1 MCVRAC
7 DYLHLIMIPKN
18 NIRQV
23 KCDKYTPGF
32 GEKKLLTM
40 CLVRIKKL
48 IPDLRGSCLSNIII
62 DPDPLTN
69 TVVRVQ
75 ERTLQPH
82 RSLLGTILS

>member
-32 GEKKLLTM
+32 GEKKTIDN
-40 CLVRIKKL
+40 V
-48 IPDLRGSCLSNIII
+48 SC
-62 DPDPLTN
+62 
-69 TVVRVQ
+69 
-75 ERTLQPH
+75 
-82 RSLLGTILS
+82 